1 MFMRELGAGV
11 SAGGI
16 IYLTGGASALLY
28 GWREMTIDVDLKA
41 EPEPGGFFE
50 ALAALKDTL
59 DINIELASPDLF
71 IPALPDWKSRSPF
84 IVRHGRISY
93 HHYDFYSQALA
104 KIQRSHARD
113 LLDVEAMLHRGLIEP
128 PSLWQFFLKIEPDL
142 IRYPAIEPAAFRK
155 RVAKIHGEG
164 LG

>member
-113 LLDVEAMLHRGLIEP
+113 LLDVEAMLHRGLIKP